1 MPLIKPFTGPGST
14 ASRRRFWDQVTD
26 AIESSRKLA
35 GRNVT
40 IDEHPGK
47 GTVINVDDTSARRP
61 PPTSTT
67 GACCVG
73 DECSITTESACIAK
87 GGTYQ
92 GDGSPCDPNPCTTPD
107 CTTCDDLPPTNPTGP
122 PVHINITVAMS
133 GTCNDFTF
141 SGSVTYDQDLGFG
154 LEGPVEGHNFC
165 AHNILDNSFG
175 DFWTGNLTRTC
186 TLDSSSQNFGTF
198 GLGGLLGRDVST
210 CEWWLDF
217 AMPTIPTG
225 ALGACGACS
234 VSLANIFQMIASP
247 GDPSNTYV
255 FTVTSGGVTAT
266 ITMIIS

>member
-1 MPLIKPFTGPGST
+1 MNLDSFTGAGST
-14 ASRRRFWDQVTD
+14 PSRRRFWDKVTL
-26 AIESSRKLA
+26 AINASQKTA
-35 GRNVT
+35 GKNVSVA
-40 IDEHPGK
+40 EHQGM
-47 GTVINVDDTSARRP
+47 GTLINVNRERG
-61 PPTSTT
+61 TT
-67 GACCVG
+67 
-73 DECSITTESACIAK
+73 
-87 GGTYQ
+87 
-92 GDGSPCDPNPCTTPD
+92 PPD
-107 CTTCDDLPPTNPTGP
+107 CTNCNDLPPTNPSGP
-122 PVHINITVAMS
+122 PVHINITFALS
-133 GTCNDFTF
+133 GSCNDFTF
-141 SGSVTYDQDLGFG
+141 SGSVAYDLDLGFG

-255 FTVTSGGVTAT
+255 FTVISGGVTAT
-266 ITMIIS
+266 VTMIIS